1 MYFQLIFSINSVDIS
16 YKALKSYLI
25 KNYAKHYFNY
35 EGTLPSFSI
44 KVNYHFTKYLH
55 IKILQPISYQ
65 VQNYRPIYGSYDII
79 NNIYE
84 QPSLLC
90 MMLWLLAYLLL
101 LLLSV
106 AKLALEALDLS
117 VAKKPRFLDE
127 LFSFEALILKK
138 TNIFHTKNILLK
150 YYFKFK

>member
-1 MYFQLIFSINSVDIS
+1 
-16 YKALKSYLI
+16 
-25 KNYAKHYFNY
+25 
-35 EGTLPSFSI
+35 
-44 KVNYHFTKYLH
+44 
-55 IKILQPISYQ
+55 
-65 VQNYRPIYGSYDII
+65 
-79 NNIYE
+79 
-84 QPSLLC
+84 

-138 TNIFHTKNILLK
+138 PIIFHTKNILLK
-150 YYFKFK
+150 ILFQVQVK

>member
-1 MYFQLIFSINSVDIS
+1 
-16 YKALKSYLI
+16 
-25 KNYAKHYFNY
+25 
-35 EGTLPSFSI
+35 
-44 KVNYHFTKYLH
+44 
-55 IKILQPISYQ
+55 
-65 VQNYRPIYGSYDII
+65 
-79 NNIYE
+79 
-84 QPSLLC
+84 

-138 TNIFHTKNILLK
+138 QLFFTQRTFYSNTISSSSKMVEALFFSIRLLSE
-150 YYFKFK
+150 

>member
-1 MYFQLIFSINSVDIS
+1 
-16 YKALKSYLI
+16 
-25 KNYAKHYFNY
+25 
-35 EGTLPSFSI
+35 
-44 KVNYHFTKYLH
+44 
-55 IKILQPISYQ
+55 
-65 VQNYRPIYGSYDII
+65 
-79 NNIYE
+79 
-84 QPSLLC
+84 

-138 TNIFHTKNILLK
+138 NQLFFTPRTFYSNTFQVQVK
-150 YYFKFK
+150 

>member
-1 MYFQLIFSINSVDIS
+1 
-16 YKALKSYLI
+16 
-25 KNYAKHYFNY
+25 
-35 EGTLPSFSI
+35 
-44 KVNYHFTKYLH
+44 
-55 IKILQPISYQ
+55 
-65 VQNYRPIYGSYDII
+65 
-79 NNIYE
+79 
-84 QPSLLC
+84 

-138 TNIFHTKNILLK
+138 PIIFHTKNILLK

>member
-1 MYFQLIFSINSVDIS
+1 
-16 YKALKSYLI
+16 
-25 KNYAKHYFNY
+25 
-35 EGTLPSFSI
+35 
-44 KVNYHFTKYLH
+44 
-55 IKILQPISYQ
+55 
-65 VQNYRPIYGSYDII
+65 
-79 NNIYE
+79 
-84 QPSLLC
+84 

-138 TNIFHTKNILLK
+138 TIIFHTKNILLK
-150 YYFKFK
+150 YYFSSSSKMIEALFFSIRLLSE

>member
-1 MYFQLIFSINSVDIS
+1 
-16 YKALKSYLI
+16 
-25 KNYAKHYFNY
+25 
-35 EGTLPSFSI
+35 
-44 KVNYHFTKYLH
+44 
-55 IKILQPISYQ
+55 
-65 VQNYRPIYGSYDII
+65 
-79 NNIYE
+79 
-84 QPSLLC
+84 

-138 TNIFHTKNILLK
+138 KQLFSHKEHFTEILFQVQVK
-150 YYFKFK
+150 